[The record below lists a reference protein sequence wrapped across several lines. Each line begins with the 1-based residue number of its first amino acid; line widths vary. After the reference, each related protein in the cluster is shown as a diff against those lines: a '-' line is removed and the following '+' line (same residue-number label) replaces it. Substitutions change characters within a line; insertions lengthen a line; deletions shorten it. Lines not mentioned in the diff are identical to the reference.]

1 MVRDTLILYRKI
13 AHLERELENARIAED
28 SAKYKLDQEIKA
40 HEATRGVLQDLVLDR
55 GGSDSTKVYLE
66 RRGEVMTVLRAAP
79 CYCLSSTHRRS
90 CLVGKLLW
98 DLSTQAERQE
108 IIDRSH
114 EWALREM
121 RADRRDTLAERLIFG
136 AWPVSPQPDTLIVNG
151 RDYEQIVQ
159 DALRYTGFSDWLP
172 TTRTIAGVP
181 GNPAADGPQTETEP
195 EGE

>member
-79 CYCLSSTHRRS
+79 CYCLSSAHGRN
-90 CLVGKLLW
+90 CPVGKLLW
-98 DLSTQAERQE
+98 ELSTQTERQE
-108 IIDRSH
+108 IIDRDH

-121 RADRRDTLAERLIFG
+121 LADRRDSSERLIFG

>member
-55 GGSDSTKVYLE
+55 GGSL
-66 RRGEVMTVLRAAP
+66 
-79 CYCLSSTHRRS
+79 
-90 CLVGKLLW
+90 
-98 DLSTQAERQE
+98 
-108 IIDRSH
+108 
-114 EWALREM
+114 
-121 RADRRDTLAERLIFG
+121 
-136 AWPVSPQPDTLIVNG
+136 
-151 RDYEQIVQ
+151 
-159 DALRYTGFSDWLP
+159 SDWLP